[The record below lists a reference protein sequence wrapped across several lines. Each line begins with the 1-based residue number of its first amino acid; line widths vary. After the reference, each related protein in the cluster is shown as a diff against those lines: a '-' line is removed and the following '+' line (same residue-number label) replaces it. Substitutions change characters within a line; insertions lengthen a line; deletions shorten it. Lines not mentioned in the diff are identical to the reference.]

1 MTQLTEMTQLLLL
14 PVVVV
19 VVVGL
24 QLVLQVQLLLLL
36 LLLLL
41 LARGC
46 EARVAGSRRVQ
57 DPSNW
62 ATAAAGTGQLRVHM
76 PALLLVLL
84 QNCKLVVLLLLLLCW
99 PLGAPVS
106 LPSLLL
112 LVAAAEPL
120 VLVVDVLCW
129 TLLPACCCRRELS
142 CSHTCCHPC
151 AQPCYVTHACTHSP
165 LLLLLVLV
173 VVVPQLLVLL
183 VLLVQAGVTEDLSYS
198 RAVSCR
204 TRSTHCRGRRNY
216 SYPYPCPTP
225 CQGTLGPLQRRT
237 PQQLTAAGP
246 LQWQKGP
253 IKTQQV

>member
-1 MTQLTEMTQLLLL
+1 MAQLTEMTQLLLL
-14 PVVVV
+14 LPVV

-24 QLVLQVQLLLLL
+24 QLVLQVQ

-62 ATAAAGTGQLRVHM
+62 ATAAARTGQLWVHM
-76 PALLLVLL
+76 PELLLLLLLL

-106 LPSLLL
+106 LPRLLLL

-142 CSHTCCHPC
+142 CSHTC
-151 AQPCYVTHACTHSP
+151 AGPCYVTHAYTHSP
-165 LLLLLVLV
+165 LLLVLV
-173 VVVPQLLVLL
+173 VVVVVVPLLLVLL
-183 VLLVQAGVTEDLSYS
+183 VLLVQAGVTEDLSYC
-198 RAVSCR
+198 RAVSCG
-204 TRSTHCRGRRNY
+204 TRSTHCRGRQHY
-216 SYPYPCPTP
+216 SYPYPCTSS
-225 CQGTLGPLQRRT
+225 C
-237 PQQLTAAGP
+237 
-246 LQWQKGP
+246 
-253 IKTQQV
+253 